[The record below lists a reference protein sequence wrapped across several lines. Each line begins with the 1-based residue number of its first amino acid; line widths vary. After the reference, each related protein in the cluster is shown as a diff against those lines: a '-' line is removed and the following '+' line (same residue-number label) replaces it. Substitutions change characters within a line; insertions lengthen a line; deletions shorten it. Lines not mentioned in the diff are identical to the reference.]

1 MSAPFPKV
9 PTAQSKTDQP
19 LGGPGLGAE
28 VSPYWHMRRRYVADW
43 HLQVRL
49 TRQFG
54 RFAVSAFVLG
64 CLNVYLVTLLLEY
77 VESQPDG
84 LHSLDGLQQ
93 VALVGGI
100 VLLILANG
108 ALFFLAS
115 IFFSHRLA
123 GPQVKIV
130 TALREL
136 RGKNLGINV
145 TLRQTD
151 FLHEIA
157 DGLND
162 VAREWDEA
170 IRTLRAECQAVRR
183 STAGLDHPELRESL
197 DAMERTLD
205 GFTTGG
211 AKRSR

>member
-9 PTAQSKTDQP
+9 PTVQSKTDQP
-19 LGGPGLGAE
+19 LTGPGLDAE
-28 VSPYWHMRRRYVADW
+28 VSPYWQKRRRYVADW
-43 HLQVRL
+43 PLQLRL

-64 CLNVYLVTLLLEY
+64 CLDVYAATMLLEY

-84 LHSLDGLQQ
+84 VYSLDGLQQ
-93 VALVGGI
+93 VALFGGI
-100 VLLILANG
+100 VMLVLANC
-108 ALFFLAS
+108 AVFFLAS
-115 IFFSHRLA
+115 IFYSHRLA

-130 TALREL
+130 KALRDL
-136 RGKNLGINV
+136 QGKNLGV
-145 TLRQTD
+145 YLRLRETD
-151 FLHEIA
+151 FLYEIA

-183 STAGLDHPELRESL
+183 SAAGLDHPELRDSL

-205 GFTTGG
+205 GF
-211 AKRSR
+211 RSGRANRPR